1 MARVLFNPAAD
12 EYLAVAGYA
21 QCVVFT
27 LGAKGE
33 VLDRLCVGP
42 EEWPLDGIDGALLD
56 VDWIPGSTSLLA
68 LTVAAHV
75 AVFDLAKS
83 AVAPVLTVS
92 LPPREGEVDGSIPAR
107 IAASALACHRGQN
120 RVLVLS
126 EAGALYSHP
135 LGPNDKGDAVV
146 DVGNKLVL
154 PECVR
159 GREGL
164 SVHFSRAHGVALV
177 SFDGGSTVLLRL
189 DPETGAVNASC
200 VVNEDA
206 GSNPD
211 GDNNGSEDT
220 YPFGPAGF
228 SHWSEACAPP
238 PAPLAGAAPGPRE
251 PPRPGER
258 AHHARPAPRPG
269 PSCHRRRS
277 SSPPRLDLTA
287 RCAWFP
293 SAA

>member
-211 GDNNGSEDT
+211 GTITGVKIRTRSAPRGSRT
-220 YPFGPAGF
+220 
-228 SHWSEACAPP
+228 
-238 PAPLAGAAPGPRE
+238 GPRRAR
-251 PPRPGER
+251 PRR
-258 AHHARPAPRPG
+258 RRSPAPRPG
-269 PSCHRRRS
+269 PSSPRRRS
-277 SSPPRLDLTA
+277 SSPPRLDWTA